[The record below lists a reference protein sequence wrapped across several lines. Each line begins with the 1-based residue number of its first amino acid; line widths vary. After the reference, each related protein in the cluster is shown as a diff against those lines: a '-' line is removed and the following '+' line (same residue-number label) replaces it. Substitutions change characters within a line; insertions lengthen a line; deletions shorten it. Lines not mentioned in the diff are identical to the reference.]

1 MTRAPAD
8 QIGAPSGAASRAEG
22 ALDGPDGADEAT
34 RELEEL
40 AGGPP
45 RAELSTSGARRV
57 RAMVDDHHAFVWR
70 SLVRLGVP
78 RSDAE
83 DAVQQVFHVASR
95 RVDDIDAGRERAFL
109 YGTAIRVASRARRT
123 EARRREVMDGEP
135 IELLDAAPLPDE
147 VLDRARARALLDRV
161 LESMPTEVRAVFVLY
176 EIEQLTMVEIAE
188 LVGAPQGTVASRLR
202 RARELFAN
210 ERRRIEASLAH
221 ARARRP
227 AAASHERLTSGRKD
241 P

>member
-1 MTRAPAD
+1 M
-8 QIGAPSGAASRAEG
+8 
-22 ALDGPDGADEAT
+22 
-34 RELEEL
+34 
-40 AGGPP
+40 
-45 RAELSTSGARRV
+45 
-57 RAMVDDHHAFVWR
+57 
-70 SLVRLGVP
+70 
-78 RSDAE
+78 
-83 DAVQQVFHVASR
+83 ASR

-123 EARRREVMDGEP
+123 HARRREVMDGEP
-135 IELLDAAPLPDE
+135 IELLDASPPPDE
-147 VLDRARARALLDRV
+147 ILDRARARAMLDRV
-161 LESMPTEVRAVFVLY
+161 LESMPTEFRAVFVLY
-176 EIEQLTMVEIAE
+176 EIDQMTMAEIAE

-227 AAASHERLTSGRKD
+227 LVSDERLTSGRKD